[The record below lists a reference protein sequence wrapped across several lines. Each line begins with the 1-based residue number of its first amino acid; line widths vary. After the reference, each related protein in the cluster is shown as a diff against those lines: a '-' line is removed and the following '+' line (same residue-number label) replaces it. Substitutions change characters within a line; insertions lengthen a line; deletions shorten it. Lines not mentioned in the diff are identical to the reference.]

1 MNRDPDHDHDEWL
14 PPELEYD
21 PTMDRDYPP
30 AKEEPDCG
38 GCNDS
43 GEVLIVRPG
52 RAARYRRCRSCDPTR
67 RDRAWAAVHR
77 FARSLRDG
85 FAAGRTGDDQRSD
98 DRYDD
103 EPPF

>member
-1 MNRDPDHDHDEWL
+1 MIDDEDGPGGYV

-30 AKEEPDCG
+30 TKEEPDCG

-43 GEVLIVRPG
+43 GEVLIIRPG
-52 RAARYRRCRSCDPTR
+52 HAARYRRCRSCRPTR
-67 RDRAWAAVHR
+67 FELWWASVRRKVRDALAP
-77 FARSLRDG
+77 
-85 FAAGRTGDDQRSD
+85 AGRGTGGT
-98 DRYDD
+98 DD